1 MNDTTLQT
9 EPTQKTLAPSN
20 KSTVQLVYALMA
32 IGFVFGLT
40 YLIGGI
46 MALLK
51 KSEEA
56 DPLLKAHY
64 SYQARTFGYSVLW
77 LALGIVTAFFLVGYL
92 VLLANYIWAL
102 YRIIKG
108 WLALTENRIV

>member
-1 MNDTTLQT
+1 VNDTALQT
-9 EPTQKTLAPSN
+9 EPKQETTSPSD
-20 KSTVQLVYALMA
+20 KSTAQLVYLLMA

-51 KSEEA
+51 KGEEP
-56 DPLLKAHY
+56 DPVLKAHY
-64 SYQARTFGYSVLW
+64 SYQARTFSFSVLW
-77 LALGIVTAFFLVGYL
+77 LAVGIITAFFLVGYL

-102 YRIIKG
+102 YRTIKG
-108 WLALTENRIV
+108 WLALSEGRTI

>member
-1 MNDTTLQT
+1 MNDTALPT
-9 EPTQKTLAPSN
+9 EPTPNTVATSN

-51 KSEEA
+51 KGDEP

-64 SYQARTFGYSVLW
+64 VYQARTFGYSLLW
-77 LALGIVTAFFLVGYL
+77 LTLGIVTAFFLVGYL
-92 VLLANYIWAL
+92 VLIANYIWAL

-108 WLALTENRIV
+108 WLALTESRVV